1 MVRILKVAEMPTEML
16 ERAKRVLLVDE
27 KTGAKNLRMIRVD
40 VKPKAPPHVSYHLHT
55 KQESVYYVIQ
65 GKAKMII
72 LAANCPKDIK
82 EEIEYNCNLS
92 NVPVMMFKGA
102 SIDLATVCNKPFV
115 ISALSIEKP
124 VTQIFLRSLKT
135 LKFKGNLEEVNDKRH
150 KNHV

>member
-1 MVRILKVAEMPTEML
+1 MIDVNKAIAAV
-16 ERAKRVLLVDE
+16 V
-27 KTGAKNLRMIRVD
+27 KTGKVSFGANSALQNAK
-40 VKPKAPPHVSYHLHT
+40 S
-55 KQESVYYVIQ
+55 

-115 ISALSIEKP
+115 ISALSIRE
-124 VTQIFLRSLKT
+124 TGDSDILKVIENT
-135 LKFKGNLEEVNDKRH
+135 EIQG
-150 KNHV
+150 